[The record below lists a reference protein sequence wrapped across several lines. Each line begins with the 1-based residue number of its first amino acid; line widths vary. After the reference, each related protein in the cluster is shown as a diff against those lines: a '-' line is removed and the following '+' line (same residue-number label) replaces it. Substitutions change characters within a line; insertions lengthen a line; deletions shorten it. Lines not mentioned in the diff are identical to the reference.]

1 MRKNV
6 TIWNGRYGPPADDA
20 DNAPIIVAKLDR
32 LARDVHFFYG
42 LMVHGVP
49 FIVVALG
56 NVDPSTLHIYAAL
69 AEQERRMISQRTSA
83 GLPE

>member
-1 MRKNV
+1 
-6 TIWNGRYGPPADDA
+6 
-20 DNAPIIVAKLDR
+20 
-32 LARDVHFFYG
+32 
-42 LMVHGVP
+42 MVHGVP

>member
-1 MRKNV
+1 MGATARQLM
-6 TIWNGRYGPPADDA
+6 TLTTHRSSSPSWS
-20 DNAPIIVAKLDR
+20 